1 MAFKDIDLTEYIYS
15 GNAYYDIEVYVEGTK
30 REINVI
36 NLTVSGS
43 DASVYVPIGNL
54 FTRYINITIEH
65 NLLNEGE
72 QVFLRLIPKKI
83 GTPID
88 IGAFYVQGEPS
99 VSGTSYTY
107 TAHDKL
113 LYADIPIDFLEQ
125 SEPDI
130 SEDPLEE
137 YDIEQATSVFYAF
150 VEAVKQLGMVQNV
163 PLTDT
168 LWKSAMDSGIM
179 IPVKRYVKRMMLND
193 GNRFMCQNTYVIND
207 LKQITVS
214 ALFSFVAMITG
225 TNIRVEATLQDGKV
239 VEELQAVKAFSES
252 ITDEFDQPLNLS
264 EDDVVYA
271 ENEITRKITYILGSV
286 TTRCKKYSC
295 TAEASGEDLENRS
308 LNYSEEEISDVYAKE
323 GASGSMEVELPFT
336 FAADEA
342 GGHNSAQAAFNL
354 IHAAVDYA
362 RSIEN
367 VYYKYSIEMVGDP
380 RIRAGYTVSLAGG
393 YKYYVG
399 QLTQTFDGGLKMDIS
414 SGSSDNS
421 SVSMGR
427 SAIAS
432 IVEKTKNIE
441 MNLNN
446 TANNMMSVEEVNAR
460 IASFGY
466 LKTKE
471 LAAEVA
477 KIDVLEADSAFV
489 TYLKTEVLDA
499 DTIKAAVADIDILTA
514 QEADLKYASISNL
527 EALKGSFNALNAK
540 AVTTDS
546 LSAENAKL
554 GYLTASQMDV
564 KYASVSKL
572 EALEGSFSALNAKA
586 VTTDNLSAEN
596 AKLGYLTTSQMDVKY
611 AQVDSLKAKYAQ
623 IDLANVTTATIG
635 TVLASAGLITS
646 ATIENGHV
654 TGYLDSVSINA
665 NSIKAGTLSVDR
677 LVINGTTGSIIYAL
691 NNAGALTST
700 NTNTLDGGLLTK
712 RTITADHLVAGT
724 ITANEINMTNLVGSS
739 AFVNA
744 ITTNSVVVTA
754 SSNASSALTKA
765 NSAAS
770 TASSAATKA
779 DSASSTASS
788 ALSKANSAASAAS
801 SAATTA
807 NYVGSNNVSYVD
819 LSNSKYNAN
828 TYYPAV
834 FSTAIP
840 RDGGMHHYKCFVELD
855 SGTKP
860 SWSTHG
866 SGFSVYVDAVY
877 YNNGW
882 GSNELKQYVE
892 NYSYS
897 WCSKLPVYPAGMITY
912 SSKVVMFFRGG
923 GKYKM
928 FTPDSGSWTVYTAK
942 ADAYG
947 SSSYPWYV
955 TPIADPATL
964 TSPVSG
970 SNQSAVLKLSKGGE
984 SVSEW
989 TTAGTTTINGGC
1001 ITTGS
1006 ITADKINVTD
1016 LFSKNIVAT
1025 GTITS
1030 PILKSA
1036 EYKETSSGWITGGM
1050 IVDLKNKVIKI
1061 SNSAGSTGTIINSDG
1076 VNSWVGDFNELFTN
1090 YKGNSNS
1097 IGPGIVAVSRSNTY
1111 QVSID
1116 PTLSNNMMSL
1126 YRDGTKNGYIVTS
1139 PTSNVL
1145 TFDKKLKLN
1154 TSGSIESG
1162 NEYAIT
1168 GGDAYFYLNNIL
1180 PYIGKCK
1187 NLMNPTV
1194 QSATQNGITVTSN
1207 GDGTYTVNGTN
1218 TASSVTYIQLGTV
1231 YVPTSG
1237 THVVL
1242 GTNKTTVGVYIN
1254 GNTPTAYNTTV
1265 TVLQSGVGKNVGFGI
1280 AVQAKATV
1288 SKAIVKPM
1296 LTRNVLATYNDFVPY
1311 TGEGETLAADVARIN
1326 NNLYIKKL
1334 GTETTTVTAIQFDG
1348 RPRQYR
1354 YNFSKKY
1361 PTISFVLIR
1370 PYINNDWMLCTVLA
1384 WDSTYVNYAIANYFS
1399 SALSG
1404 TIAFDIYGY

>member
-1 MAFKDIDLTEYIYS
+1 MAFQDIDLTEYIYS
-15 GNAYYDIEVYVEGTK
+15 GNAYYDIEVYVDGTK

-113 LYADIPIDFLEQ
+113 LYADIPLDFLPQ

-150 VEAVKQLGMVQNV
+150 VESVKQLGMVQNV

-380 RIRAGYTVSLAGG
+380 RIRAGYTVSFAGG

-466 LKTKE
+466 LKAKE

-514 QEADLKYASISNL
+514 QEADLKYASINKL
-527 EALKGSFNALNAK
+527 EALEGSFNALNAK
-540 AVTTDS
+540 VVTTDS

-554 GYLTASQMDV
+554 GYLTASQIDV
-564 KYASVSKL
+564 SYASISKL
-572 EALEGSFSALNAKA
+572 EALEGSFNTLNAKA

-611 AQVDSLKAKYAQ
+611 AQIDSLKAKYAQ

-691 NNAGALTST
+691 NNAGTLTST

-754 SSNASSALTKA
+754 SN
-765 NSAAS
+765 N
-770 TASSAATKA
+770 
-779 DSASSTASS
+779 ASS

-801 SAATTA
+801 SAASKADSASSTASSAASKADSAAATA
-807 NYVGSNNVSYVD
+807 NYVGSNYISYVD
-819 LSNSKYNAN
+819 LSNSKYDAN

-840 RDGGMHHYKCFVELD
+840 RDAGMHHYKCFVELN

-882 GSNELKQYVE
+882 GSNVLKQYVE
-892 NYSYS
+892 NYSYN
-897 WCSKLPVYPAGMITY
+897 WCGGKLSVYPAGQIAY

-928 FTPDSGSWTVYTAK
+928 FTPDSGSWTVYTSK
-942 ADAYG
+942 TDAYG
-947 SSSYPWYV
+947 SSANPWYV

-1030 PILKSA
+1030 PVLKSA
-1036 EYKETSSGWITGGM
+1036 DYAESSGWITGGM
-1050 IVDLKNKVIKI
+1050 IVDLKSKAIKI
-1061 SNSAGSTGTIINSDG
+1061 ANSAGSTGVKIDST
-1076 VNSWVGDFNELFTN
+1076 
-1090 YKGNSNS
+1090 
-1097 IGPGIVAVSRSNTY
+1097 GISTWNVLADKLYSYYQKDAGSGQQGLVAMSRSDAY

-1116 PTLSNNMMSL
+1116 PTLSNDMMGL
-1126 YRDGTKNGYIVTS
+1126 YKDYTLNGYIVTS
-1139 PTSNVL
+1139 PTTNEL
-1145 TFDKKLKLN
+1145 TFNKKLKLN

-1162 NEYAIT
+1162 NKYAIT

-1180 PYIGKCK
+1180 PCIGKCK

-1194 QSATQNGITVTSN
+1194 QSATKNGITVTSN

-1237 THVVL
+1237 SHVVL

-1254 GNTPTAYNTTV
+1254 GQTPTAYNTTV
-1265 TVLQSGVGKNVGFGI
+1265 TVLQSEVGKNVGFGI

-1288 SKAIVKPM
+1288 SKAVVKPM
-1296 LTRNVLATYNDFVPY
+1296 LTTNVLATYNDFVPY

-1384 WDSTYVNYAIANYFS
+1384 WDSTYVNYAIANYY

>member
-1 MAFKDIDLTEYIYS
+1 MAFQDIDLTEYIYS

-65 NLLNEGE
+65 NLLNEGD
-72 QVFLRLIPKKI
+72 QVFLRLIPEKI
-83 GTPID
+83 GTPINL
-88 IGAFYVQGEPS
+88 GAFYVQGEPS

-113 LYADIPIDFLEQ
+113 LYADIPLNFLEQ

-150 VEAVKQLGMVQNV
+150 VESVKQLGMVQNV

-193 GNRFMCQNTYVIND
+193 GNRFMCQKTYVIND

-380 RIRAGYTVSLAGG
+380 RIRAGYTVSFAGR

-414 SGSSDNS
+414 SGSSDNN

-471 LAAEVA
+471 LAA
-477 KIDVLEADSAFV
+477 
-489 TYLKTEVLDA
+489 
-499 DTIKAAVADIDILTA
+499 AVADIDILTA
-514 QEADLKYASISNL
+514 QEADLKYASINKL
-527 EALKGSFNALNAK
+527 EALEGSFNALNAK

-546 LSAENAKL
+546 LAAENAKL

-744 ITTNSVVVTA
+744 IATNSVVVTA
-754 SSNASSALTKA
+754 SSNASSALT
-765 NSAAS
+765 
-770 TASSAATKA
+770 
-779 DSASSTASS
+779 
-788 ALSKANSAASAAS
+788 KANSAASAAS

-840 RDGGMHHYKCFVELD
+840 KGGGMHHYKCFVELD

-866 SGFSVYVDAVY
+866 NGFSVYVDAVY

-882 GSNELKQYVE
+882 GSNVLKQYVE
-892 NYSYS
+892 NYSYN
-897 WCSKLPVYPAGMITY
+897 WCSKLPVYPAGMIPQ

-1030 PILKSA
+1030 PVLKSA

-1076 VNSWVGDFNELFTN
+1076 VNSWVGDFDELFTN
-1090 YKGNSNS
+1090 YKGDSNS

-1154 TSGSIESG
+1154 TGGSVESG
-1162 NEYAIT
+1162 NSYAVT
-1168 GGDAYFYLNNIL
+1168 GGSVYFYLNNIL

-1194 QSATQNGITVTSN
+1194 QSATKNGITVTSN

-1265 TVLQSGVGKNVGFGI
+1265 TVLQSEVGKNVGFGI

-1326 NNLYIKKL
+1326 NNLDKVKNYQYNKYNTGYIEL
-1334 GTETTTVTAIQFDG
+1334 
-1348 RPRQYR
+1348 Y
-1354 YNFSKKY
+1354 
-1361 PTISFVLIR
+1361 
-1370 PYINNDWMLCTVLA
+1370 
-1384 WDSTYVNYAIANYFS
+1384 WDSSYGLCVKVNGGAIA
-1399 SALSG
+1399 
-1404 TIAFDIYGY
+1404 AFNPDRWV

>member
-1 MAFKDIDLTEYIYS
+1 MAFKDIELTEYIYS
-15 GNAYYDIEVYVEGTK
+15 GSAYYDIEVYVEGVK
-30 REINVI
+30 RDIKVI
-36 NLTVSGS
+36 SLTVSGS

-113 LYADIPIDFLEQ
+113 LYADIPLDFLSQ
-125 SEPDI
+125 SEPDL

-150 VEAVKQLGMVQNV
+150 VESVKQLGMVQNV

-367 VYYKYSIEMVGDP
+367 VYYKYSVEMVGDP
-380 RIRAGYTVSLAGG
+380 RIRAGYTVSFAGG

-414 SGSSDNS
+414 SGSSDNN

-514 QEADLKYASISNL
+514 QEADLKYASISKL
-527 EALKGSFNALNAK
+527 EALEGSFGALNAK

-546 LSAENAKL
+546 LAAENAKL

-572 EALEGSFSALNAKA
+572 EALEGSFNTLNAKA

-739 AFVNA
+739 AFINA

-754 SSNASSALTKA
+754 SSNASSALSKA

-770 TASSAATKA
+770 AASSAATKA

-788 ALSKANSAASAAS
+788 ALTKANSAASTAS

-840 RDGGMHHYKCFVELD
+840 KDGGMHHYKCFVELN

-866 SGFSVYVDAVY
+866 GGFSVYVDAVY

-928 FTPDSGSWTVYTAK
+928 FTPYSGSWTVYTAK

-1036 EYKETSSGWITGGM
+1036 DYAESSGWITGGM
-1050 IVDLKNKVIKI
+1050 IVDLKSKAIKI
-1061 SNSAGSTGTIINSDG
+1061 ANSAGSTGVKIDST
-1076 VNSWVGDFNELFTN
+1076 
-1090 YKGNSNS
+1090 
-1097 IGPGIVAVSRSNTY
+1097 GISTWNVLASKLYSYYQKDAGSGQQGLAAMSRSDTH

-1116 PTLSNNMMSL
+1116 PTLSNSMMSI
-1126 YRDGTKNGYIVTS
+1126 YRDYTNYGYIVTS
-1139 PTSNVL
+1139 TTSSEL
-1145 TFDKKLKLN
+1145 TFSKKLKL
-1154 TSGSIESG
+1154 TSGGKIESG
-1162 NEYAIT
+1162 NSYAVT
-1168 GGDAYFYLNNIL
+1168 G
-1180 PYIGKCK
+1180 
-1187 NLMNPTV
+1187 
-1194 QSATQNGITVTSN
+1194 
-1207 GDGTYTVNGTN
+1207 
-1218 TASSVTYIQLGTV
+1218 GTV
-1231 YVPTSG
+1231 YS
-1237 THVVL
+1237 
-1242 GTNKTTVGVYIN
+1242 Y
-1254 GNTPTAYNTTV
+1254 
-1265 TVLQSGVGKNVGFGI
+1265 
-1280 AVQAKATV
+1280 
-1288 SKAIVKPM
+1288 
-1296 LTRNVLATYNDFVPY
+1296 
-1311 TGEGETLAADVARIN
+1311 IN
-1326 NNLYIKKL
+1326 NNFNNLKIRELY
-1334 GTETTTVTAIQFDG
+1334 GTNGSGGGNGNRIRFNWTGSTMEVWVDVTMVG
-1348 RPRQYR
+1348 R
-1354 YNFSKKY
+1354 
-1361 PTISFVLIR
+1361 ISF
-1370 PYINNDWMLCTVLA
+1370 Y
-1384 WDSTYVNYAIANYFS
+1384 
-1399 SALSG
+1399 
-1404 TIAFDIYGY
+1404 